1 MNQPLIE
8 FKNVAKQFGR
18 QNVLNGVNL
27 IIYSGQITT
36 IIGKSGVGKS
46 VLLKH
51 MIGLMAPD
59 KGQVFFNGRPLNDL
73 KTVERKAVMR
83 KFSYMFQE
91 AALFDFLTVY
101 ENVAL
106 PLRERTALNEDKIR
120 QQVNGKLKQ
129 LDLQEIDAKY
139 PSQISGGMKKR
150 VALARA
156 LVTDPEV
163 ILFDEPTTGLDPIRK
178 NAVHSMIADYQ
189 KRYGFTAVIVSHE
202 IPDVFF
208 ISQRVAMIEGG
219 RILFEGTPRD
229 IQRVANP
236 AVKEFIQGLES
247 PHDDLT
253 GIASQAMGRR
263 RLRQEMNRL
272 QRREIPF
279 SIVLLSVENMEDLDR
294 IAGHMASQTLFK
306 TFANVVEQN
315 IYMTDTCFRYD
326 MNKIMVVLPDT
337 DANQARMFCQK
348 LSRNLELDAL
358 LEESDSPRGVCFLI
372 NAGVSQAHKDSRLEQ
387 LLEEVES
394 RQSFFYECRLQ
405 APASEH
411 PYAEK

>member
-1 MNQPLIE
+1 MTQPLIE
-8 FKNVAKQFGR
+8 FKDAAKWFGR
-18 QNVLNGVNL
+18 QSVLNGVNL
-27 IIYSGQITT
+27 SIYSGEITT

-51 MIGLMAPD
+51 IIGLLQPD
-59 KGQVFFNGRPLNDL
+59 QGQVLFKGRSLYGM
-73 KTVERKAVMR
+73 KTAERKAVMR

-106 PLRERTALNEDKIR
+106 PLQERTSLDDGEINR
-120 QQVNGKLKQ
+120 RVNGKLQQ
-129 LDLQEIDAKY
+129 LDLQKVGSKY

-156 LVTDPEV
+156 LVTDPEIV
-163 ILFDEPTTGLDPIRK
+163 LFDEPTTGLDPIRK
-178 NAVHSMIADYQ
+178 NAVLSMISDYQ
-189 KRYGFTAVIVSHE
+189 KRYGFTAVIISHE

-219 RILFEGTPRD
+219 RILFEGTPLD
-229 IQRVANP
+229 IQRVAAP
-236 AVKEFIQGLES
+236 AVREFVQGLES

-272 QRREIPF
+272 QRRQMPF

-294 IAGHMASQTLFK
+294 IAGHMASQTMFK

-326 MNKIMVVLPDT
+326 MNKVMVVLPDT
-337 DANQARMFCQK
+337 DAGQARKFCQK
-348 LSRNLELDAL
+348 LSRNMELDAL
-358 LEESDSPRGVCFLI
+358 LAEEDATRGVCFSI
-372 NAGVSQAHKDSRLEQ
+372 NAGVSQARKDSRLEQ
-387 LLEEVES
+387 LLDEVES
-394 RQSFFYECRLQ
+394 RQNIFYECKL
-405 APASEH
+405 
-411 PYAEK
+411 

>member
-8 FKNVAKQFGR
+8 FKDAAKQFGR
-18 QNVLNGVNL
+18 QSVLSGVNL
-27 IIYSGQITT
+27 SIYSGEITT

-51 MIGLMAPD
+51 MIGLMEPD
-59 KGQVFFNGRPLNDL
+59 KGQVLFNGRPLNGL
-73 KTVERKAVMR
+73 KTIERKAVMR

-106 PLRERTALNEDKIR
+106 PLQERTALNEDEIR
-120 QQVNGKLKQ
+120 QRVNGKLKQ

-202 IPDVFF
+202 TPDVFF

-229 IQRVANP
+229 IQRVAIP
-236 AVKEFIQGLES
+236 AVKQFIQGLES

-279 SIVLLSVENMEDLDR
+279 SIVLLSNSHCSML
-294 IAGHMASQTLFK
+294 
-306 TFANVVEQN
+306 
-315 IYMTDTCFRYD
+315 
-326 MNKIMVVLPDT
+326 
-337 DANQARMFCQK
+337 
-348 LSRNLELDAL
+348 
-358 LEESDSPRGVCFLI
+358 
-372 NAGVSQAHKDSRLEQ
+372 
-387 LLEEVES
+387 
-394 RQSFFYECRLQ
+394 
-405 APASEH
+405 
-411 PYAEK
+411 AE